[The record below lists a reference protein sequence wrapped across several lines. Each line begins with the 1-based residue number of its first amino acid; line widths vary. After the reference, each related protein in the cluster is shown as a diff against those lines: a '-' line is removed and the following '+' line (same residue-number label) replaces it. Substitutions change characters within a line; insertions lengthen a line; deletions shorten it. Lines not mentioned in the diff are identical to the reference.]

1 MAKVKEAAVVA
12 SATVMGEAAKEEVKM
27 AEVMAEAMVELVVV
41 RV

>member
-12 SATVMGEAAKEEVKM
+12 SVIVMGEAAKEEVTM